1 LLQLSHK
8 RFGNRNFE
16 VWAMLQMPESVY
28 HQLRRHGEGVYPHE
42 CCGIL
47 TGVVSDPDKIVSNA
61 IPVENASTGNTRNHY
76 EINPIDLVRI
86 ERQARVD
93 GIEILGFYHSHPD
106 HPAQPSFT
114 DLAEAHWLGCS
125 YVITA
130 VANGEAAETRSFH
143 LAGLSEEDKHFQIE
157 EVSLQASYQSPPS

>member
-16 VWAMLQMPESVY
+16 ASTMLQMPESVY
-28 HQLRRHGEGVYPHE
+28 HQLRRHGEAAYPHE

-47 TGVVSDPDKIVSNA
+47 IGVVSDPDKLVSNA
-61 IPVENASTGNTRNHY
+61 IPVENASIGNTRNHY
-76 EINPIDLVRI
+76 EINPIDLIRI
-86 ERQARVD
+86 ERQVRLE
-93 GIEILGFYHSHPD
+93 GLEILGFYHSHPD

-130 VANGEAAETRSFH
+130 VPDGEAAETLSFH
-143 LAGLSEEDKHFQIE
+143 LAGSSEEDKHFLPE
-157 EVSLQASYQSPPS
+157 EISLEDER